1 MKPLTLSYLSIAAF
15 IEISNIMKPLTL
27 SYLSIAA
34 FIALISL
41 VISAPVI
48 DPSQIAELEA
58 LGFQVNPQM
67 QYLPQPPHQ
76 QRLQK
81 KWSRLEPSIRFFKRS
96 GIPSNNFD
104 LENEYFIVA

>member
-1 MKPLTLSYLSIAAF
+1 MKPLTLSFLSIA
-15 IEISNIMKPLTL
+15 S
-27 SYLSIAA
+27 
-34 FIALISL
+34 FIALLSL

-48 DPSQIAELEA
+48 DSQLAELEA
-58 LGFQVNPQM
+58 LGFQMSPQM
-67 QYLPQPPHQ
+67 QYLPSQH

-96 GIPSNNFD
+96 SIPSNFD

>member
-1 MKPLTLSYLSIAAF
+1 
-15 IEISNIMKPLTL
+15 MKPLTL

-48 DPSQIAELEA
+48 DSSQIAELEA

-67 QYLPQPPHQ
+67 QYLPQPH

-104 LENEYFIVA
+104 LENEYFLVA